1 MLPWLAIM
9 TNKDGDGSTIKNPI
23 RRRGIPCDGARKPR
37 PGNLCRRPG
46 SERLLGVGDREM
58 REGAKGMPEKQALAW
73 WISHKTTVA
82 RRWVGEQLRM
92 GDESRVS
99 QAIRRIN
106 AGRDRTLANLKA
118 RLERAEKA
126 NDNS

>member
-1 MLPWLAIM
+1 V
-9 TNKDGDGSTIKNPI
+9 KDSLEKGLSTTYSGEAK
-23 RRRGIPCDGARKPR
+23 RAHGQGEAQRLLGLGRA
-37 PGNLCRRPG
+37 
-46 SERLLGVGDREM
+46 LLGVGDREL

-73 WISHKTTVA
+73 WISRKRTVA

-99 QAIRRIN
+99 QAIGRIN